1 MGDKP
6 ADKKKSIKGQSPA
19 IPKAHQDW
27 KLPPHYEVR
36 QLIGTGSYGS
46 VCEAYDKKSDRIVAI
61 KKVNRVFEDL
71 IDCKR
76 ILREIAILSSLDNDR
91 IVKVFDICIPDDYL
105 HFDEIYLVLEIC
117 DSDFKKLFRTPVF
130 LTELHVITLLYNTML
145 GLKYLHSAGIYHR
158 DLKPANCLVN
168 QDCSVKICDFGLSR
182 AVAITSQP
190 HLQGLPSTPRGSKA
204 EGDGANGENGGT
216 DQPVIVPHTQNLKRQ
231 LTGHVVTR
239 WYRAPELILLQENYT
254 EQIDVWSMGCIFA
267 ELLGMMKENIPYPSD
282 RGPLFP
288 GSSCFPLSPDR
299 KHATD
304 YKYHTRGNRD
314 QLNMIFNVIGTP
326 PKDSMDKLEKE
337 DAKRYIKCFAQREP
351 TSLTSIERFK
361 GASPAAI
368 DALARMLVFDPV
380 ERITVDE
387 LLAHDI
393 FKDIR
398 KPGDLLVAKDSLF
411 LDFELE
417 PELDEPRLRKFFLI
431 EAKKF
436 HADIKIPSRL
446 MNI

>member
-1 MGDKP
+1 MGDINKEK
-6 ADKKKSIKGQSPA
+6 AEKKKSSGKMH

-27 KLPPHYEVR
+27 KLPSRYEVR

-46 VCEAYDKKSDRIVAI
+46 VCEAYDKEKERIVAI

-76 ILREIAILSSLDNDR
+76 ILREIAILTSLDNDR
-91 IVKVFDICIPDDYL
+91 IVRIYDICIPDNYGAW
-105 HFDEIYLVLEIC
+105 DEIYLGLEIC

-130 LTELHVITLLYNTML
+130 LTELHVVTLLYNTLL
-145 GLKYLHSAGIYHR
+145 GLKYLHSAGVYHR

-182 AVAITSQP
+182 AVVQDQP
-190 HLQGLPSTPRGSKA
+190 HLNNLPHTPR
-204 EGDGANGENGGT
+204 EGENENGQDTGE
-216 DQPVIVPHTQNLKRQ
+216 VRVPHTQNLKRQ

-254 EQIDVWSMGCIFA
+254 EQIDVWSVGCIFA
-267 ELLGMMKENIPYPSD
+267 ELLGMMKDNIGYPSD

-326 PKDSMDKLEKE
+326 TRQAIEKLEKE
-337 DAKRYIKCFAQREP
+337 DAKRYIRCFAERDSKPIQ
-351 TSLTSIERFK
+351 TIDRFK
-361 GASPAAI
+361 GASLAAI
-368 DALARMLVFDPV
+368 DSLAKMLVFDPT
-380 ERITVDE
+380 ERINVDQ
-387 LLAHDI
+387 LLAHDL

-398 KPGDLLVAKDSLF
+398 KPGDLQVAKQKLF

-417 PELDEPRLRKFFLI
+417 PELDEPRLRKYFLL
-431 EAKKF
+431 EARKMRPE
-436 HADIKIPSRL
+436 IVIPPSL
-446 MNI
+446 ANI

>member
-1 MGDKP
+1 MT
-6 ADKKKSIKGQSPA
+6 DKKKSTKTPA

-27 KLPPHYEVR
+27 KLPSRYEVR

-46 VCEAYDKKSDRIVAI
+46 VCEAYDKDHERIVAI

-76 ILREIAILSSLDNDR
+76 ILREIAILTALKNDR
-91 IVKVFDICIPDDYL
+91 VVRVFDLVIPRDEQDK
-105 HFDEIYLVLEIC
+105 FDEIYLVLEIC

-182 AVAITSQP
+182 AVAVCQQT
-190 HLQGLPSTPRGSKA
+190 HLDNLPETPRG
-204 EGDGANGENGGT
+204 GANETAEAGA
-216 DQPVIVPHTQNLKRQ
+216 VVVPYTQNLKRQ

-282 RGPLFP
+282 RGPVFP

-326 PKDSMDKLEKE
+326 SKEAMDKLEKE
-337 DAKRYIKCFAQREP
+337 DAKRYIKCFAPRDP
-351 TSLTSIERFK
+351 TPLTSIERFN

-368 DALARMLVFDPV
+368 DALHRMLVFDPAL
-380 ERITVDE
+380 RITVDE
-387 LLAHDI
+387 LLAHDL

-398 KPGDLLVAKDSLF
+398 KAEDLQVADEKLF
-411 LDFELE
+411 LEFEME
-417 PELDEPRLRKFFLI
+417 PELDEPRLRKYFLI
-431 EAKKF
+431 EAQKF
-436 HADIKIPSRL
+436 HPDIVIPEKLRNL
-446 MNI
+446 GRAG